1 VEVMINFQVYKS
13 GVLINEVYD
22 YEALKITDFNTL
34 FIFHG
39 LFGRGKN
46 WQTFSKLLT
55 KNSDLIVF
63 TVDLRNH
70 GGNIFKKNHSYF
82 LMMKDIIELL
92 NFLKIKKTNILGHS
106 MGGKLAMLLAL
117 THHEYINK
125 LIVADIAPVNYP
137 IEKQNIVNKLLDLNL
152 DMVKSRNEADE
163 LLSGS
168 IEDKFIRSFLIQNLY
183 LHENKYRWSINLLAI
198 KEAMND
204 LRSFPFQEKVEA
216 VTNKTLCVYGQ
227 NSDYVSKENF
237 HIFKNFFSNIS
248 FSEIKNAGHY
258 LHVEQP
264 NEFYNTVRNFLI
276 N

>member
-1 VEVMINFQVYKS
+1 MINFQVYKN
-13 GVLINEVYD
+13 GVSIDCDYD
-22 YEALKITDFNTL
+22 YEALKIFDFNTL

-55 KNSDLIVF
+55 KNEELIVI

-70 GGNIFKKNHSYF
+70 GGNVFKKNHSYS

-92 NFLKIKKTNILGHS
+92 NYLKIKKTNILGHS

-117 THHEYINK
+117 NHHEYVNK

-137 IEKQNIVNKLLDLNL
+137 IEKQNIVDKLLDLNL
-152 DMVKSRNEADE
+152 DMIKSRNEADE
-163 LLSGS
+163 LLSSS
-168 IEDKFIRSFLIQNLY
+168 IKEKFIRSFLIQNLH

-198 KEAMND
+198 KEAMNN
-204 LRSFPFQEKVEA
+204 LRSFPFPKKVE
-216 VTNKTLCVYGQ
+216 VVNNKTLCVYGQ
-227 NSDYVSKENF
+227 NSDYVSNENF
-237 HIFKNFFSNIS
+237 QIFKNFFSNIS
-248 FSEIKNAGHY
+248 FSKIKNAGHY

-264 NEFYNTVRNFLI
+264 KEFYNNVRNFLI

>member
-1 VEVMINFQVYKS
+1 MINFQVYKS
-13 GVLINEVYD
+13 GVSMDCDYD
-22 YEALKITDFNTL
+22 YEVLKIFDFNTL

-55 KNSDLIVF
+55 KNVDLIVI
-63 TVDLRNH
+63 TADLRNH
-70 GGNIFKKNHSYF
+70 GGNVFKKNHSYS

-92 NFLKIKKTNILGHS
+92 NYLKIKKTNILGHS

-117 THHEYINK
+117 NHHEYVNK

-137 IEKQNIVNKLLDLNL
+137 IEKQNIVDKLLDLNL
-152 DMVKSRNEADE
+152 DMIKSRNEADE
-163 LLSGS
+163 LLSSS
-168 IEDKFIRSFLIQNLY
+168 IKEKFIRSFLIQNLH

-198 KEAMND
+198 KEAMNN
-204 LRSFPFQEKVEA
+204 LRSFPFPKKVE
-216 VTNKTLCVYGQ
+216 VVNNKTLCVYGQ
-227 NSDYVSKENF
+227 NSDYVSNENF
-237 HIFKNFFSNIS
+237 QIFKNFFSNIS
-248 FSEIKNAGHY
+248 FSQIKNAGHY

-264 NEFYNTVRNFLI
+264 KEFYNNVRNFLI

>member
-1 VEVMINFQVYKS
+1 
-13 GVLINEVYD
+13 
-22 YEALKITDFNTL
+22 
-34 FIFHG
+34 
-39 LFGRGKN
+39 
-46 WQTFSKLLT
+46 
-55 KNSDLIVF
+55 
-63 TVDLRNH
+63 
-70 GGNIFKKNHSYF
+70 
-82 LMMKDIIELL
+82 
-92 NFLKIKKTNILGHS
+92 

-168 IEDKFIRSFLIQNLY
+168 IEDKFIRSFLIQNLH

-216 VTNKTLCVYGQ
+216 ITNKTLCVYGQ

-264 NEFYNTVRNFLI
+264 KEFYNTVRNFLI